1 MNGTEQLSLKDMTF
15 LRAIRD
21 INGSPERYAS
31 TAQGETPA
39 TATAITAATSLSEQE
54 VTYRLEHP
62 RLGQSGLVTVYEAGT
77 AGDDSASLTSA
88 ELTEAGVR
96 AIAAAD
102 DRTDTDD
109 GHSRRPDDD
118 HEQIAEMQEWEPAD
132 IDDDGTSTT
141 ERTAAG
147 AATAAT
153 QPGAEPPEAS
163 RKAAASRATA
173 ATESSPTDEP
183 DGDRLAALESRIE
196 ALEAAQTGSEQE
208 TSEAAEPERVDDIA
222 SEVASL
228 RESTDRLASRLDDA
242 LDELDAIKESEYGAL
257 AEKRERQF
265 ETAVKSMV
273 AFHQLA
279 TEVLDVRVEN
289 YEPEAGRADPE
300 RVAVTRNRIGDALGV
315 GKQRG
320 GADITLERDET
331 DWPDPEEA
339 ARGEQVFGEDETNE
353 LDPEPESAAP
363 DTGVYPPIAGDDD
376 DGPETAATEEA
387 SEADPES
394 DAPDTGVYPPIGG
407 NREEDEEAEPTEAE
421 TKEGGADSGVPD
433 TGVYPPIGGDQ
444 DEEPEDDPE
453 GSLPASIRPGNDDD
467 GGISET
473 AAEESH
479 VVDPI
484 RSTDHHRAG
493 PRLDIDAELQGTV
506 RTAITEVRA
515 AADDPYPA
523 GEAYARIIGEAPVGD
538 GPAAA
543 SDRSATGAA
552 ADVALDDD
560 DD

>member
-109 GHSRRPDDD
+109 GRSRRPDDD
-118 HEQIAEMQEWEPAD
+118 CEQIAEMQEWEPAEM
-132 IDDDGTSTT
+132 DDDDTSTT

-153 QPGAEPPEAS
+153 QPGVEPPEAS

-183 DGDRLAALESRIE
+183 AGDRLAALESRIE
-196 ALEAAQTGSEQE
+196 ALEAAQTGSERE
-208 TSEAAEPERVDDIA
+208 TSEAAEPERVDDLA

-242 LDELDAIKESEYGAL
+242 LDELNAIKESEYGEL
-257 AEKRERQF
+257 DKKRKRQF

-320 GADITLERDET
+320 GADITLERSES

-339 ARGEQVFGEDETNE
+339 ARGRQVFGGDDDSEP
-353 LDPEPESAAP
+353 DPEPESAAP
-363 DTGVYPPIAGDDD
+363 DTSGYPPIGGDD

-387 SEADPES
+387 SGTDPES

-407 NREEDEEAEPTEAE
+407 SREEDEEAEPTEAE
-421 TKEGGADSGVPD
+421 TKEGDADSGVPD

-444 DEEPEDDPE
+444 DEVPADDPE
-453 GSLPASIRPGNDDD
+453 GSLPASMRPGSDDD

-473 AAEESH
+473 AAEEGH

-484 RSTDHHRAG
+484 RSTDSHSPE

-506 RTAITEVRA
+506 RTAITEARA

-523 GEAYARIIGEAPVGD
+523 GEAYARIVGEAPVGD
-538 GPAAA
+538 DPTAA

-552 ADVALDDD
+552 GDVALDDD